1 MGRTRSTEELEARVQ
16 ELEAELSRLRHA
28 AGFTLA
34 ASAGTGLGAGSPAA
48 LAQSGSVL
56 GVEEMI
62 LTVGADGTIAYL
74 NGAMARLL
82 GVSDR
87 REVSGLSLP
96 AVDKTSLG
104 EGFFSGL
111 VDGARG
117 AKESWVV
124 ERECPGLDSTL
135 LPRSLKPR
143 PQTAPILRIVA
154 AARGGSV
161 TLVAQ
166 DITEIRWLERN
177 FARCVSPEV
186 LLRMYQTPEADFLKP
201 ERREISV
208 LFCDL
213 RGFTRLCSAVSP
225 EEVHGAINTYLEQ
238 MVTAV
243 EKLGGTVDKFVG
255 DAVMALFGAPL
266 DQPDH
271 ALRALLC
278 AADMQ
283 ARVREWARARAG
295 AGRASLELGV
305 GVATGPVVV
314 GNVGAPE
321 RLEYTALGHTVNLAS
336 RLCGEARA
344 GEILTVP
351 TTHTSAVASLKQG
364 AAPATPIPHL
374 KFEALGLRQFKN
386 VPEAVE
392 VIRAFP
398 A

>member
-1 MGRTRSTEELEARVQ
+1 MGRSIEELEARVR

-34 ASAGTGLGAGSPAA
+34 ASGGAGLGSGSPAA

-62 LTVGADGTIAYL
+62 LTVGGDRRIAYL

-82 GVSDR
+82 GASDR
-87 REVSGLSLP
+87 REVSGLALE
-96 AVDKTSLG
+96 AVDRSALG
-104 EGFFSGL
+104 ENFFSGI
-111 VDGARG
+111 VDGARS

-124 ERECPGLDSTL
+124 ERECPGLDPAL
-135 LPRSLKPR
+135 LPRPPKAR

-186 LLRMYQTPEADFLKP
+186 LLRMYQTAEADFLKP
-201 ERREISV
+201 ERKEISV

-225 EEVHGAINTYLEQ
+225 EEVHEAVNTYLAQ
-238 MVTAV
+238 MVSAV

-266 DQPDH
+266 PQPDH

-283 ARVREWARARAG
+283 ARVVEWARSRAL
-295 AGRASLELGV
+295 AGRAALELGV
-305 GVATGPVVV
+305 GVATGPVVA
-314 GNVGAPE
+314 GNVGAPQ

-336 RLCGEARA
+336 RLCGDARA

-351 TTHTSAVASLKQG
+351 STHSAALTALKLG
-364 AAPATPIPHL
+364 AAPLTPIPHL

-386 VPEAVE
+386 VPDAVE
-392 VIRAFP
+392 VIRAYQ